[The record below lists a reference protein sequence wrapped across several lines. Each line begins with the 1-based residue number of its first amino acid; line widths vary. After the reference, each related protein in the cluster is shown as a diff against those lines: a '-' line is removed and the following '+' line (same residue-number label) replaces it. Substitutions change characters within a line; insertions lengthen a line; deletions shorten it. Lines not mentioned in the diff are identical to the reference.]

1 MLYVT
6 VKEKKPRE
14 KCGTDTDV
22 VCHYD
27 IKKIKH
33 EGQTFILYATVMKN
47 RDTWE
52 RHQVLYATVMEI
64 RDTWEIHW
72 CATVKKNTEVAETC
86 TDAVCY
92 CEEKQK
98 CRRDTAGVCY
108 CEEKKSETSMTAS
121 ILKQDPNT

>member
-6 VKEKKPRE
+6 VKTKTKNRE

-27 IKKIKH
+27 IKKNKH

-98 CRRDTAGVCY
+98 CRRDTAVVCY
-108 CEEKKSETSMTAS
+108 CGKKN
-121 ILKQDPNT
+121 LKQA